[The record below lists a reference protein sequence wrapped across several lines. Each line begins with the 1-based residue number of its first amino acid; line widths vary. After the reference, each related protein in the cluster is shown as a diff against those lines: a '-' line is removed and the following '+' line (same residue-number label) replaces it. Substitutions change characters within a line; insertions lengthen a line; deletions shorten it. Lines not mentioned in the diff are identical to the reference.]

1 MDDFLSLLQ
10 RANKPTIFEAITAV
24 VVLWVDTY
32 DYHDETWLDFPL
44 DVSKFKPAEMRTIGY
59 LVGSTGDS
67 VLVCSTVDLEDNRCS
82 TVSVIPR
89 GCIRSITAL

>member
-1 MDDFLSLLQ
+1 MDEFLSLLQ
-10 RANKPTIFEAITAV
+10 KTNRPTIFEAVTAV

-32 DYHDETWLDFPL
+32 DYQDETWLDFPL
-44 DVSKFKPAEMRTIGY
+44 DISKFKPAEMRTIGY

-82 TVSVIPR
+82 TVSVIPN